1 MTILVTWSFDGA
13 ENLLDRE
20 KPPLNPKLR
29 DLADRERRNLGPHP
43 TPEQLADYHA
53 EKLSAEEEER
63 IQEHLALCPECAE
76 LFLDLVDFAGPEPA
90 RDVSGLTDEE
100 VDAAW
105 QDMRARLSGTAAA
118 AAGKPPEAPPAAEVR
133 TPRPVPEPPPEPR
146 AEAPAAAKVAT
157 VAEAGT
163 VVPLQRPERQGDG
176 AYAPRRLY
184 QSLAAMFL
192 LTTLGAGFWA
202 LSLQR
207 QLREPQVGAVE
218 VSLRPEGESTRS
230 GSTVPSAREPLSLRI
245 SSFDLPDSER
255 YRVEILGS
263 EGSTLWSREGVEAP
277 PDDGPLRVDFRPGY
291 FTPGEYRVHIVG
303 LDGEGAGSTSEFLL
317 SLRQ

>member
-76 LFLDLVDFAGPEPA
+76 LFLDLVDFASPEPA
-90 RDVSGLTDEE
+90 RDISGLTDEE

-118 AAGKPPEAPPAAEVR
+118 AGKPPETAEVR
-133 TPRPVPEPPPEPR
+133 APRAVPEPVPEPPPEPR
-146 AEAPAAAKVAT
+146 AETRPVPP
-157 VAEAGT
+157 AGT
-163 VVPLQRPERQGDG
+163 VVPLQRPER
-176 AYAPRRLY
+176 ARPSRVY

-202 LSLQR
+202 FSLQR
-207 QLREPQVGAVE
+207 QLREPQVGAVDLTLE
-218 VSLRPEGESTRS
+218 PEGQERS
-230 GSTVPSAREPLSLRI
+230 GSDELPSAGDPLNIRI
-245 SSFDLPDSER
+245 SRYDLPQSETF
-255 YRVEILGS
+255 RVEVLANGGEEIF
-263 EGSTLWSREGVEAP
+263 WSREPIRVSGER
-277 PDDGPLRVDFRPGY
+277 PLRINFPPG
-291 FTPGEYRVHIVG
+291 FLKPGEYRFRVIG
-303 LDGEGAGSTSEFLL
+303 LDGEGADSRTEFPLPIG
-317 SLRQ
+317 

>member
-29 DLADRERRNLGPHP
+29 DLANRERRNLGPHP

-118 AAGKPPEAPPAAEVR
+118 AGKPPEATPAAEAR

-146 AEAPAAAKVAT
+146 AEAPAAAQVAT

-202 LSLQR
+202 VSLQR
-207 QLREPQVGAVE
+207 QLREPQVMTARMTLSPGGSGERSGDEKLPSSRDWTAVALILGGLPEDVRYDVELRDAGGDVLRTWHE
-218 VSLRPEGESTRS
+218 VSPNDSVLQFSLPS
-230 GSTVPSAREPLSLRI
+230 GSLAPG
-245 SSFDLPDSER
+245 D
-255 YRVEILGS
+255 YRFYVSGLGK
-263 EGSTLWSREGVEAP
+263 
-277 PDDGPLRVDFRPGY
+277 
-291 FTPGEYRVHIVG
+291 
-303 LDGEGAGSTSEFLL
+303 GAGEEAEYPFTIE
-317 SLRQ
+317 Q